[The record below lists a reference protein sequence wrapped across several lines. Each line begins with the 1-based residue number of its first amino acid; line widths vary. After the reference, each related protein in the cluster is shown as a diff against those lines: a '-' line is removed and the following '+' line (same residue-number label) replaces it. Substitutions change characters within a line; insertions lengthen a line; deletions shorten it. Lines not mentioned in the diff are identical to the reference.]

1 MRTRILAA
9 ALVTGLAAVLVS
21 SPAAMAREVSER
33 ADMAPDGE
41 VEVSN
46 VSGSVEIIG
55 WDRAEVS
62 VSGSIWDGADDLVF
76 EADGRR
82 TRIEV
87 KLPRNSKRVK
97 ASNLVIRMPV
107 NAELD
112 ATTVSA
118 DITVDGVR
126 GDQRLQTVSGEVAT
140 EIWAR
145 DLEAKT
151 VSGDIDIRGNDER
164 ADVVVTAVSGD
175 IDAANLSGELSISS
189 VSGDVDASGEQFERL
204 RVKTVSGDMGLDVSL
219 ADDGRADLESVNG
232 DIELRLANVDNIEFD
247 LETFNGDIR
256 DVFGERAQ
264 RTSKYAP
271 GHELRITVGTG
282 SARVRIETLNG
293 DIDVLSPG
301 RARSEVR
308 SLRRAAVDDTFDL
321 DWPMDDVAVATL
333 VLAASEAFDLG
344 AIHGRTHDGPCNE

>member
-9 ALVTGLAAVLVS
+9 VLVTALAAG
-21 SPAAMAREVSER
+21 PAANAREVSER
-33 ADMAPDGE
+33 ADMAADGE

-46 VSGSVEIIG
+46 VSGEVEIIG
-55 WDRAEVS
+55 WDRDEVS
-62 VSGSIWDGADDLVF
+62 VSGTIWEGADDLVF

-112 ATTVSA
+112 VTTVSA
-118 DITVDGVR
+118 DISVDGVR
-126 GDQRLQTVSGEVAT
+126 GDQRLQSVSGEIGT
-140 EIWAR
+140 EIWSR

-151 VSGDIDIRGNDER
+151 VSGDIDIRGNDES

-175 IDAANLSGELSISS
+175 IDAVSLRGELSISS
-189 VSGDVDASGEQFERL
+189 VSGDVEASGEQFDRL

-219 ADDGRADLESVNG
+219 SDDGRADLESVNG
-232 DIELRLANVDNIEFD
+232 DVEMRLANVDNVEFD
-247 LETFNGDIR
+247 LETFNGDISE
-256 DVFGERAQ
+256 VFGERAQ

-271 GHELRITVGTG
+271 GHELRITVGSG

-293 DIDVLSPG
+293 DIDIRSPG

-308 SLRRAAVDDTFDL
+308 SRRTAAVADDATDVR
-321 DWPMDDVAVATL
+321 PDDDPVMATL
-333 VLAASEAFDLG
+333 VLAATEAFDLG
-344 AIHGRTHDGPCNE
+344 ARHVRAHDGPCND